1 MCRSILNFLRKIAR
15 AESSV
20 EEATEIATDYIHPSL
35 MNNAD
40 ATSASDMSAVNTVS
54 PADQT
59 DATVTSDKCIA
70 TTVSP
75 GDQTDAAT
83 LLPDCWNTMQYENF
97 LKKYDGLIAR
107 NKKLG
112 CDHCA
117 KCDSMN
123 IKGIRV
129 STE

>member
-1 MCRSILNFLRKIAR
+1 
-15 AESSV
+15 
-20 EEATEIATDYIHPSL
+20 
-35 MNNAD
+35 MNNTD
-40 ATSASDMSAVNTVS
+40 AISASDMSTVNTVS

-59 DATVTSDKCIA
+59 DATSTSDKCTVI
-70 TTVSP
+70 TVSP
-75 GDQTDAAT
+75 GDQTDAASS
-83 LLPDCWNTMQYENF
+83 LPDCCNTRIF
-97 LKKYDGLIAR
+97 KKYDGLIAC

-129 STE
+129 SSEWANCSVKASGKNYNHYASISQEKNKEVFFIKGT

>member
-1 MCRSILNFLRKIAR
+1 MLMQRLLLICLLLILCHRQIRKK
-15 AESSV
+15 
-20 EEATEIATDYIHPSL
+20 
-35 MNNAD
+35 
-40 ATSASDMSAVNTVS
+40 
-54 PADQT
+54 

-75 GDQTDAAT
+75 GDQTDPAA
-83 LLPDCWNTMQYENF
+83 LLPDCCNTMQYENF